1 MSAAAFVVLMMM
13 QENQRRMYEEQR
25 SWEENRR
32 RMMEEEENRRQE
44 EHRKMIE
51 YRKNSPVVFND
62 EAWQRDRCVKATSIQ
77 PSVRRLTSLI
87 EEVRPKV
94 VRDEEQ
100 KYDEKLR
107 EIGYK
112 YELLKKELD
121 NDIETL
127 RKSGITI
134 EGKKYELSRLT
145 PTDTNI
151 TQPIQTTES
160 FGNTFTVRDGQP
172 IELNPKIISSEGYY
186 EDKYREMNP
195 ELIEKER
202 VLTNSKLEKYRKYG
216 KYLKFLLNSKK
227 YTRLEEYS
235 EELKERYDECEL
247 RKKEMNSFQSLSK
260 EQLMAIKSYFVHLD
274 KLVKVSSKIKELFQ
288 EKDSLRD
295 DDNET
300 IYDLTIKDIISN
312 EEYSELVSQVY
323 DYIDRI
329 CSNDEE
335 TMNQAYELVKGE
347 YPIDIS
353 KRFIYDLIL
362 YNRDNYTKED
372 SKILKRSNR

>member
-1 MSAAAFVVLMMM
+1 M
-13 QENQRRMYEEQR
+13 
-25 SWEENRR
+25 
-32 RMMEEEENRRQE
+32 
-44 EHRKMIE
+44 
-51 YRKNSPVVFND
+51 
-62 EAWQRDRCVKATSIQ
+62 
-77 PSVRRLTSLI
+77 
-87 EEVRPKV
+87 
-94 VRDEEQ
+94 
-100 KYDEKLR
+100 
-107 EIGYK
+107 
-112 YELLKKELD
+112 
-121 NDIETL
+121 
-127 RKSGITI
+127 
-134 EGKKYELSRLT
+134 
-145 PTDTNI
+145 
-151 TQPIQTTES
+151 
-160 FGNTFTVRDGQP
+160 
-172 IELNPKIISSEGYY
+172 NPKIISSEGYY